1 MARSKP
7 PTKPHKR
14 QTGQFV
20 GLPYYMLRSPQYRAL
35 SADARAV
42 LIDMHLGFHGHNNG
56 AIGYSLRQA
65 MECLHSGSERAKRA
79 IDQLQSSKFIVC
91 RRASSFNL
99 KTKRARE
106 WEITF
111 QPLPNGRPSHA
122 WNKQNTAPG

>member
-20 GLPYYMLRSPQYRAL
+20 GLPYDMLRSRQYRAL

-56 AIGYSLRQA
+56 AIAYSLRQA

-79 IDQLQSSKFIVC
+79 IDQLQSSRFIVC

-111 QPLPNGRPSHA
+111 QQLPNGGPSHA
-122 WNKQNTAPG
+122 WKKQNTAPV